1 MKSYI
6 ILHKGQAIVILSL
19 FVLLVLGVFGV
30 RAFQTGRQA
39 AAVAAA
45 NSVQPVATT
54 TATWQTPNPPYV
66 LSLSDTQ
73 LNNIDAEAAVRINNA
88 AVVCGAPSYTLNWG
102 DGTVVNSPS
111 VNCPTPSPG
120 ALVSTTTV
128 TLYHTYPMPEY
139 GSRFVQVTATSNGVS
154 SSTWM
159 MVLPPAAGQ
168 RIEGAIST
176 STSNNT
182 VSFMY
187 YPSYNACTPNNQYT
201 INWGDGSSTVNGY
214 TLNLVPG
221 VSSPNSPVCL
231 NYSGTFLVSHTYA
244 THGTYLMT
252 VQSMGLG
259 FFAPV
264 TVGR

>member
-1 MKSYI
+1 MKAYI
-6 ILHKGQAIVILSL
+6 TLHKEQAIAVFGL
-19 FVLLVLGVFGV
+19 FILLVLGVCCI
-30 RAFQTGRQA
+30 RAFQTGRQMA
-39 AAVAAA
+39 AAATTDSAQPVTAAA
-45 NSVQPVATT
+45 PGQSQS
-54 TATWQTPNPPYV
+54 NPPYV
-66 LSLSDTQ
+66 LSLSDTL
-73 LNNIDAEAAVRINNA
+73 LNNIDAQAAVRINNA
-88 AVVCGAPSYTLNWG
+88 AVMCGTPSYTLNWG
-102 DGTVVNSPS
+102 DGAIVNSPS

-128 TLYHTYPMPEY
+128 TLYHTYTMPEY

-176 STSNNT
+176 STSNT
-182 VSFMY
+182 AVSFMY

-214 TLNLVPG
+214 TLDLVPG
-221 VSSPNSPVCL
+221 SVSPKSPVCL
-231 NYSGTFLVSHTYA
+231 NYSGSFLVSHTYA
-244 THGTYLMT
+244 TRGTYLMT

-259 FFAPV
+259 FFAPI
-264 TVGR
+264 TVGK